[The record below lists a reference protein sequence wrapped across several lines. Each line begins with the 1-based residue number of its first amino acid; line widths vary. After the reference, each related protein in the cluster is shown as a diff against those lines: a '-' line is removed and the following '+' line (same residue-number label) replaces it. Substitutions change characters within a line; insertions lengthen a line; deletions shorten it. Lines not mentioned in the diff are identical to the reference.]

1 MKKIFV
7 LGVVLSVLFVAQSA
21 FAMTFQ
27 QPVKIGGIGFPI
39 QAPYHGYVVKG
50 ASQNDGKAYH
60 ENYKKRNG
68 EPLTTYTQG
77 VARFGDLYCKYE
89 FGKNFSE
96 SMSFGGKNDFV
107 LMQNGTF
114 KEIFSIGNDAG
125 IKLYAIYH
133 TYCVTDLK
141 ILGTRKDGKWV
152 VYIDSKKISN
162 KYFDS
167 KDSYK
172 LDGGVSYSREPKFQ
186 GDTIIISYT
195 CFAKSTKGSKIISQ
209 GEFRFKWDEAA
220 QWFGVE
226 QVVY

>member
-27 QPVKIGGIGFPI
+27 QPVKIGKIGFPV
-39 QAPYHGYVVKG
+39 QAPYHGYIVEG
-50 ASQNDGKAYH
+50 ATQNDGKAYQ
-60 ENYKKRNG
+60 ENYKRRNG
-68 EPLTTYTQG
+68 ESLTTYTQG

-125 IKLYAIYH
+125 IKFYAIYH
-133 TYCVTDLK
+133 IYCVTDLK

-152 VYIDSKKISN
+152 VYIDSKKISD
-162 KYFDS
+162 KYFGG

-172 LDGGVSYSREPKFQ
+172 LDGGVLYEVPTCA
-186 GDTIIISYT
+186 GDTLIVQYRRWHWSTNGGISEPE
-195 CFAKSTKGSKIISQ
+195 
-209 GEFRFKWDEAA
+209 GEFRFKWDDKA